1 MKLRHV
7 KLAGTI
13 MLAAFL
19 AAAPALNSGF
29 STDQAYAGNGNGN
42 GNGGG
47 KGGGNGGGKGGGAA
61 NGKGGAQAGGK
72 SQSASNSKA
81 KNIGVAANDL
91 GALNAAHASARALL
105 RASDKSRVGKIRAYR
120 DASIL
125 AASLAEIAA
134 QTDAQALQN
143 DFESA
148 IPASALAAYQAWQQD
163 PTNAALQAAY
173 QSALVSAGLTAEEI
187 AALQSDYEAWQ
198 AAVQADVDAAAA
210 ETAAQDAL
218 EAAANKEVTPEVRAA
233 VDELL
238 AGK

>member
-1 MKLRHV
+1 MKSRHF
-7 KLAGTI
+7 KLAVTGV
-13 MLAAFL
+13 LAALL

-29 STDQAYAGNGNGN
+29 LTDQAYAGNGNGN
-42 GNGGG
+42 G
-47 KGGGNGGGKGGGAA
+47 GGNGGGKGGGKGGGA
-61 NGKGGAQAGGK
+61 NGNGGAQAGGK
-72 SQSASNSKA
+72 SQSAANSKD

-91 GALNAAHASARALL
+91 GALNAAHASAKALL
-105 RASDKSRVGKIRAYR
+105 HASDKSRVGKIRAYR

-143 DFESA
+143 EFESA

-163 PTNAALQAAY
+163 PTNIALQDAY
-173 QSALVSAGLTAEEI
+173 QAALVSAGLSADEI

-198 AAVQADVDAAAA
+198 AAVQADADAAAA
-210 ETAAQDAL
+210 EAAAQDAL